1 MIKLMIYLGKK
12 TLMEKFSLP
21 NTLLSHTPW
30 ENQTNAIWPA
40 TCFSLSRNL
49 ASYHF
54 PAKMLDEEFERVYN
68 VLYNSLCSYLPKPLA
83 LKNTQLSALDKEFLF
98 EHFLCLENLA
108 NTHSHQGF
116 VLDET
121 GLFFGQINKEDH
133 LHICCIDYQG
143 EWEKI
148 WNRLN
153 QIETDLSKTLDFS
166 FSHKFGFL
174 TSYPQY
180 SGTALRVHAYLHL
193 PAIIHCG
200 QLQEILAK
208 SQQENIY
215 AIGMSGTLEELIGDL
230 IILSNV
236 YTLGINEETIL
247 DSLHKTIMNFMALEK
262 TLRTHLKEKG
272 NPEIKD
278 QVGRAYGLLLH
289 SYQLQEKEA
298 LNALSIIKLGLE
310 LNWVKGVSE
319 KTINDLLFTCR
330 RAHLAYICNTVL
342 LDPQESARK
351 RAEFLHKQLQGIAL
365 NI

>member
-1 MIKLMIYLGKK
+1 MPYLEKT
-12 TLMEKFSLP
+12 TLMEKSNLP
-21 NTLLSHTPW
+21 NTLLSHAPW
-30 ENQTNAIWPA
+30 GNQTNTIWPA

-54 PAKMLDEEFERVYN
+54 PAKMLDGEFERVYCI
-68 VLYNSLCSYLPKPLA
+68 LCNGLSSCLPKSIA
-83 LKNTQLSALDKEFLF
+83 LKNTQLSSLDKEFLF

-116 VLDET
+116 VLDEN
-121 GLFFGQINKEDH
+121 GLFFAQINKEDH
-133 LHICCIDYQG
+133 LHISCVDYQG
-143 EWEKI
+143 EWETT

-200 QLQEILAK
+200 QLQELLTK
-208 SQQENIY
+208 NQQENIY

-247 DSLHKTIMNFMALEK
+247 YSLHTTIMNFMALEK

-272 NPEIKD
+272 NLEIKD
-278 QVGRAYGLLLH
+278 QISRAYGLLLH

-298 LNALSIIKLGLE
+298 LNALSLIKLGLE
-310 LNWVKGVSE
+310 LNWIKGVSE
-319 KTINDLLFTCR
+319 KTINELLFTCR
-330 RAHLAYICNTVL
+330 RAHLTYICNTGL

-365 NI
+365 SI

>member
-1 MIKLMIYLGKK
+1 MPYLEKIN
-12 TLMEKFSLP
+12 LMEKSNLP
-21 NTLLSHTPW
+21 NTFLSHTPW
-30 ENQTNAIWPA
+30 EYQTNAIWPA

-54 PAKMLDEEFERVYN
+54 PAKMLDDEFERIY
-68 VLYNSLCSYLPKPLA
+68 SLLCNALSSCLPKSIV
-83 LKNTQLSALDKEFLF
+83 LKNTQLSTLDKEFLF

-108 NTHSHQGF
+108 NTHSNQGF
-116 VLDET
+116 VLDEN
-121 GLFFGQINKEDH
+121 GLFFAQINKEDH
-133 LHICCIDYQG
+133 LHICCIDYKG
-143 EWEKI
+143 EWEI
-148 WNRLN
+148 TWNRLN
-153 QIETDLSKTLDFS
+153 QIEIDLSKTLDFS

-174 TSYPQY
+174 TSYPQH
-180 SGTALRVHAYLHL
+180 SGIALRVYAYLHL

-200 QLQEILAK
+200 QLQELLTK

-247 DSLHKTIMNFMALEK
+247 YSLHTTVMNFMALEK

-278 QVGRAYGLLLH
+278 QISRAYGLLLH

-298 LNALSIIKLGLE
+298 LNALSLIKLALE

-330 RAHLAYICNTVL
+330 RAHLTYICNTVL

-351 RAEFLHKQLQGIAL
+351 RAEFLHKQLQGITL

>member
-1 MIKLMIYLGKK
+1 MRYLEKI
-12 TLMEKFSLP
+12 TPMEKSSLP
-21 NTLLSHTPW
+21 NTLLFHTPW
-30 ENQTNAIWPA
+30 KNQMHAIWPA

-49 ASYHF
+49 ASHHF
-54 PAKMLDEEFERVYN
+54 PAKMFDDEFESVYRI
-68 VLYNSLCSYLPKPLA
+68 LCNSLSSYLSKPIV
-83 LKNTQLSALDKEFLF
+83 LKNTHLSSLDQEFLL

-121 GLFFGQINKEDH
+121 GVFFAQINKEDH
-133 LHICCIDYQG
+133 LNICCIDYQG
-143 EWEKI
+143 GWEII

-166 FSHKFGFL
+166 FSHKFGYL

-180 SGTALRVHAYLHL
+180 SGTGLRVHAYLHL

-200 QLQEILAK
+200 QLQDILAK
-208 SQQENIY
+208 IHQENVY

-236 YTLGINEETIL
+236 YTLGVNEETIL
-247 DSLHKTIMNFMALEK
+247 YSLHKIIMHFMALEK
-262 TLRTHLKEKG
+262 MLRVHLKEKG

-278 QVGRAYGLLLH
+278 QVSRAYGLLLH

-298 LNALSIIKLGLE
+298 LNALSLIKLGLE
-310 LNWVKGVSE
+310 LNWVKGVLE

-330 RAHLAYICNTVL
+330 RAHLTYLCRTAL

-351 RAEFLHKQLQGIAL
+351 RAEFLHQQLQGISL
-365 NI
+365 NV